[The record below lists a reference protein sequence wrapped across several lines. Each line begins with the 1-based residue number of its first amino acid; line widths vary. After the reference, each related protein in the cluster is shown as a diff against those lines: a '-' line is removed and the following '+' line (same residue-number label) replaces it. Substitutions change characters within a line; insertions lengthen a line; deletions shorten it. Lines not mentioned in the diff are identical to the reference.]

1 MPGGPRERE
10 GATGAG
16 GGDGGGGTLPGPLTG
31 TLPAVRAV
39 LGAGAAADRQGPRA
53 VVDGGARRGG
63 RARLR
68 PCFAALQG
76 PLLAWWPSASDGR
89 ALGAVLL
96 GPTAACEV
104 VAEAPPGLEDLPAG
118 CVLEVA
124 LHPASAARNRFR
136 FLCGSPAE
144 AQAWQQALAAAPAP
158 AWQARALAGEA
169 KLRAAEALVRK
180 REAEHQSRATAL
192 DKALAAA
199 RGEAAAGRAHAERL
213 GAELEELRADNRAKT
228 GRFAA
233 LEHANARLAEE
244 TKAQAQARD
253 LAAHERD
260 RAEQARQAKV
270 EAELGRLR
278 ASHGEALRGEEGR
291 RRAAEAR
298 AAALEGERDDLRA
311 AAAALRAEGR
321 QLAADLGAAREALD
335 AFETISKEAGGALQ
349 LTQERASALKVAE
362 AEARATAAVARE
374 QLGRSRDENRALLQE
389 LDAEA
394 AGRRAADSAAEA
406 AHHRQVV
413 EASNHLA
420 VRQALEQAAVALR
433 KEKEEREAEARALV
447 EEGRAQAQKHAE
459 TRVKLAAARDEAQ
472 RREARVEEMA
482 GTIGKIERE
491 KEALLDRNDLMMAK
505 YQNVRDELTKVL
517 GEATSKTGEIGDL
530 QDELERA
537 GSVQA
542 RALEEKEHLWRKT
555 SQLEAKLLAAE
566 QAAAEAQQAADQR
579 QAMCVQFEVEI
590 MDLTT
595 SLSGA
600 EKKLAKAE
608 MALEEAGGSGAELEA
623 TKEQLAAVEED
634 KAFFEGLADSRL
646 AEVKGGEAKAEEL
659 ERRVAELARGL
670 EETEQR
676 HEEELR
682 NWGEVE
688 EDLDLLR
695 KDMGEKDALI
705 MQLQQDKSVGER
717 RTTYFKQLVD
727 ANMEMLT
734 EFIDYVGEIEE
745 VNFQVLQKY
754 QAKLGDLDRGGQEL
768 EATLAGMFQGLAD
781 KMDGHERT
789 TKDIWRSVVARV
801 QPKKRA
807 PSPTKTR
814 KESNP
819 LQRRLSGELSF
830 SDEAKGNLVA
840 VSRALAES
848 NYEKTFAQI
857 KAILESH
864 EGSDNSA
871 ISTRDRWKLLTSLAN
886 ISTQFN
892 QAQAALTEA
901 NRESRSGS
909 FQVASSASSPRVK
922 GRVRSPS
929 AYV

>member
-1 MPGGPRERE
+1 MVGSVEGSRTKGVERAASKFVKMVSNPPFPFPSKTLAATSTTNTSATMPGGPRERE

-16 GGDGGGGTLPGPLTG
+16 GEDGESGTLPGPLTG

-39 LGAGAAADRQGPRA
+39 LGAGAAADRQGPLA
-53 VVDGGARRGG
+53 VVDGARRG

-118 CVLEVA
+118 CVLEVR

-144 AQAWQQALAAAPAP
+144 AQAWQRALAAAPAP

-199 RGEAAAGRAHAERL
+199 RGEAAAGRTHAERL

-253 LAAHERD
+253 LAARERD

-298 AAALEGERDDLRA
+298 AAALESERDDLRA

-362 AEARATAAVARE
+362 AEARATAAAARE

-394 AGRRAADSAAEA
+394 AGRRTADSAAEA

-433 KEKEEREAEARALV
+433 KEKEEREAEARAL
-447 EEGRAQAQKHAE
+447 
-459 TRVKLAAARDEAQ
+459 AAAVDE
-472 RREARVEEMA
+472 
-482 GTIGKIERE
+482 
-491 KEALLDRNDLMMAK
+491 
-505 YQNVRDELTKVL
+505 
-517 GEATSKTGEIGDL
+517 
-530 QDELERA
+530 
-537 GSVQA
+537 
-542 RALEEKEHLWRKT
+542 
-555 SQLEAKLLAAE
+555 
-566 QAAAEAQQAADQR
+566 AAAERAALRDR
-579 QAMCVQFEVEI
+579 A
-590 MDLTT
+590 T
-595 SLSGA
+595 
-600 EKKLAKAE
+600 
-608 MALEEAGGSGAELEA
+608 ALEHEVAAGRAEAGRLQGALELARAGKDRERA
-623 TKEQLAAVEED
+623 AHIKEIAALQ
-634 KAFFEGLADSRL
+634 ARL
-646 AEVKGGEAKAEEL
+646 EEL
-659 ERRVAELARGL
+659 EGLPAGRGH
-670 EETEQR
+670 R
-676 HEEELR
+676 
-682 NWGEVE
+682 
-688 EDLDLLR
+688 
-695 KDMGEKDALI
+695 
-705 MQLQQDKSVGER
+705 
-717 RTTYFKQLVD
+717 
-727 ANMEMLT
+727 
-734 EFIDYVGEIEE
+734 
-745 VNFQVLQKY
+745 
-754 QAKLGDLDRGGQEL
+754 
-768 EATLAGMFQGLAD
+768 
-781 KMDGHERT
+781 
-789 TKDIWRSVVARV
+789 
-801 QPKKRA
+801 
-807 PSPTKTR
+807 
-814 KESNP
+814 
-819 LQRRLSGELSF
+819 
-830 SDEAKGNLVA
+830 
-840 VSRALAES
+840 
-848 NYEKTFAQI
+848 
-857 KAILESH
+857 
-864 EGSDNSA
+864 
-871 ISTRDRWKLLTSLAN
+871 
-886 ISTQFN
+886 
-892 QAQAALTEA
+892 
-901 NRESRSGS
+901 
-909 FQVASSASSPRVK
+909 ASSNVQN
-922 GRVRSPS
+922 GR
-929 AYV
+929 AG